1 MEESHVLLIDK
12 DGVISTKM
20 VEFIGI
26 IKRNTPQFEDSFL
39 KVQSCKIY
47 DRFNTN
53 SKHRNFCIHFCFSF

>member
-26 IKRNTPQFEDSFL
+26 IKRNTP
-39 KVQSCKIY
+39 
-47 DRFNTN
+47 
-53 SKHRNFCIHFCFSF
+53 